1 MSHSA
6 LHQF

>member
-6 LHQF
+6 S

>member
-6 LHQF
+6 P